1 MVRVEIVK
9 TDQVS
14 GEIERLEMTSWSQG
28 GNKWWRRERGRLLP
42 VLFVEQC
49 AERWTAT
56 WTDRKAKGKW
66 LSFLQCSFW
75 LLPITMAM
83 ALPTILPP
91 LQDKAPTWWQKT
103 PAASTDN
110 FAFTPH
116 VGQLWGLEGSSFSQV
131 NCNFTQASCSMNL
144 GLEVDTGVSNDL
156 MPFES
161 SQKEKDL
168 LLWQETSLHSKLG
181 LFYKN
186 RSNLAQC
193 SLLYFLHS

>member
-1 MVRVEIVK
+1 
-9 TDQVS
+9 
-14 GEIERLEMTSWSQG
+14 
-28 GNKWWRRERGRLLP
+28 
-42 VLFVEQC
+42 
-49 AERWTAT
+49 
-56 WTDRKAKGKW
+56 
-66 LSFLQCSFW
+66 
-75 LLPITMAM
+75 
-83 ALPTILPP
+83 
-91 LQDKAPTWWQKT
+91 
-103 PAASTDN
+103 
-110 FAFTPH
+110 
-116 VGQLWGLEGSSFSQV
+116 
-131 NCNFTQASCSMNL
+131 MNL